1 MLPPLFTG
9 LVVLLGAMTLLW
21 LLSLAKRDASIIDVF
36 WGFGFVGLTW
46 LYRTLGPEA
55 NPRQWLLLF
64 LVTAWGVRL
73 ALYILW
79 RNWGHGEDRRYQAM
93 RAYRG
98 EPFWWMSLVTIFFL
112 QAVLL
117 WIIAAPLSVVQITA
131 RQPAWS
137 WTDILGVLFWGVGFF
152 FEAVGDWQLTR
163 FKAHPAN
170 RGRVMRSGLW
180 AYTRHP
186 NYFGDAMVWWGYFF
200 FALSVPGGAW
210 TVIGPLLMT
219 FLLLKVSGVAL
230 LEQTITERRPEYR
243 DYIDSTSAF
252 LPWFPR

>member
-1 MLPPLFTG
+1 MLPLLFTG
-9 LVVLLGAMTLLW
+9 HITLLGAKTLLW
-21 LLSLAKRDASIIDVF
+21 LLSLAKRDVSIIDVF
-36 WGFGFVGLTW
+36 WGLGFVGLTW
-46 LYRTLGPEA
+46 LYRALGSET

-64 LVTAWGVRL
+64 LITVWGVRL
-73 ALYILW
+73 AFYILW

-93 RAYRG
+93 RVYRG
-98 EPFWWMSLVTIFFL
+98 EQFWWMSLFTIFFL

-117 WIIAAPLSVVQITA
+117 WIIAAPLFVVQITA
-131 RQPAWS
+131 GQPAWS

-152 FEAVGDWQLTR
+152 FEAVGDWQLAR
-163 FKAHPAN
+163 FKADPTN

-243 DYIDSTSAF
+243 DYINRTSAF
-252 LPWFPR
+252 VPWFPQ